1 MWKDNKVVLSTYC
14 GKHPIYSVK
23 RFDKKLKTQIEVDCP
38 FLIKEYNRHMGGVD
52 LLDIDIRLKLSL
64 VNGI

>member
-1 MWKDNKVVLSTYC
+1 MWKDNKVVTLLSTYC

-52 LLDIDIRLKLSL
+52 
-64 VNGI
+64 